1 MAKTYT
7 FRSRGENHRLVRVQ
21 RQMGENAAT
30 GRQFVV
36 QEGLTYSFAPNGLLE
51 VRAGQDVLPDG
62 PHGEEQDALTWLRA
76 HAQNG
81 EYFTEDGNEP
91 GRPRPTEEEMNTAI
105 IGAVVNMD
113 SPALEQLEAN
123 ERQTHARPVVLQAI
137 SDAQDAVAG
146 RRAEL
151 AAASTADVTPP
162 ASGVTEDGGSADPP
176 PPPLPPSAGRIAPGA
191 PRRAARRPSRRAAS
205 RRSRRR

>member
-1 MAKTYT
+1 MAKRYT

-21 RQMGENAAT
+21 RQMGENPAT

-51 VRAGQDVLPDG
+51 VEAGQHVLPDG
-62 PHGEEQDALTWLRA
+62 PNGQEQDALAWLRA

-91 GRPRPTEEEMNTAI
+91 ERPRPTEEEMNAAI
-105 IGAVVNMD
+105 IAAVSNLD
-113 SPALEQLEAN
+113 SPSLEQLEAN

-151 AAASTADVTPP
+151 AAAAVAHVPPP
-162 ASGVTEDGGSADPP
+162 ASGLTEDGGSADPP
-176 PPPLPPSAGRIAPGA
+176 PPPTPPGAVRHRAPGA
-191 PRRAARRPSRRAAS
+191 RRPARRTARRAAS
-205 RRSRRR
+205 RRSRR